1 MKTENITTAT
11 AYCTSVSSCIYGFI
25 KEIDWLT
32 LFSFIISLIVALTNF
47 YFQRK
52 KAVLEI
58 KKIELEMQLKENEA
72 KTASDFLAK
81 KRKLELDALE
91 RKLR

>member
-32 LFSFIISLIVALTNF
+32 LFSFIVSLIVALTNF

-58 KKIELEMQLKENEA
+58 KKIELEMQLKEVEV

>member
-32 LFSFIISLIVALTNF
+32 LFSFIVSLIVALTNF

-58 KKIELEMQLKENEA
+58 KKIEAEIHRKQEEA
-72 KTASDFLAK
+72 RLSADFLAK

>member
-1 MKTENITTAT
+1 MKTENITTVT

-32 LFSFIISLIVALTNF
+32 LFSFIVSLIVALTNF

-81 KRKLELDALE
+81 KHKLELDALE

>member
-32 LFSFIISLIVALTNF
+32 LFSFIVSLIVALTNF

-58 KKIELEMQLKENEA
+58 KKIEMEMQLKEKEA

-81 KRKLELDALE
+81 KRQLELDALE

>member
-32 LFSFIISLIVALTNF
+32 LFSFIVSLIVALTNF

>member
-32 LFSFIISLIVALTNF
+32 LLSFIVSLLVALTNF

-52 KAVLEI
+52 KAILEI
-58 KKIELEMQLKENEA
+58 KKIEAEIAQKQEEA
-72 KTASDFLAK
+72 RLSADFLAK
-81 KRKLELDALE
+81 KREIELKRLE
-91 RKLR
+91 RFLK

>member
-32 LFSFIISLIVALTNF
+32 LFSFIVSLIVALTNF

-58 KKIELEMQLKENEA
+58 KKIEMEMQLKENEA

>member
-1 MKTENITTAT
+1 MKIENITTAT

-32 LFSFIISLIVALTNF
+32 LFSFIVSLIVALTNF

-58 KKIELEMQLKENEA
+58 KKIKLEMQLKENEA

-81 KRKLELDALE
+81 
-91 RKLR
+91 

>member
-32 LFSFIISLIVALTNF
+32 LFSFIVSLIVALTNF

-91 RKLR
+91 QKLR

>member
-1 MKTENITTAT
+1 MKIENITTAT

-32 LFSFIISLIVALTNF
+32 LFSFIVSLIVALTNF

-58 KKIELEMQLKENEA
+58 KKIKLEMQLKENEA

-91 RKLR
+91 RKLK

>member
-1 MKTENITTAT
+1 MKTENITSAT
-11 AYCTSVSSCIYGFI
+11 AYCASVSSCIYGFI

-32 LFSFIISLIVALTNF
+32 LFSFIVSLIVALTNF

-58 KKIELEMQLKENEA
+58 KKIELEMQLKEAEA

-91 RKLR
+91 RKLK

>member
-11 AYCTSVSSCIYGFI
+11 AYCTSFSSCVYGFV

-32 LFSFIISLIVALTNF
+32 LFSFIVSLLVALTNF

-52 KAVLEI
+52 KAILEI
-58 KKIELEMQLKENEA
+58 KKIEAEIQRKQEEA
-72 KTASDFLAK
+72 RLSSDFLAK
-81 KRKLELDALE
+81 KREIELKRLE
-91 RKLR
+91 RSLI